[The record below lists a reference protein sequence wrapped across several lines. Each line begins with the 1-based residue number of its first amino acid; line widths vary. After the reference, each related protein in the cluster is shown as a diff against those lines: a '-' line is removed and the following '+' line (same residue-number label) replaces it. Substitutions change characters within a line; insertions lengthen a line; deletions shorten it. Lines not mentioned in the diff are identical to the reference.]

1 MGALNVIEPTLK
13 PRATEHIGGM
23 IKMIERLVDTG
34 YAYVVDGHVLF
45 DTTKYPQGVLTG
57 QTEGRDHAR
66 IDEASYKRNQ
76 SDFVLWKPAD
86 GEVGWDSPWGAGRPG
101 WHIECSAIHRTGVHD
116 DGIGFGL
123 FEPLR
128 RETVE
133 RVIFARR
140 GEVGAVHPF
149 VLEAEHHH
157 NVGARDPLVH
167 VGEGRH
173 VHPLHRGRDQG
184 RRDRKS
190 TRLNSSH

>member
-1 MGALNVIEPTLK
+1 
-13 PRATEHIGGM
+13 M

-101 WHIECSAIHRTGVHD
+101 WHIECSAMISEHLGATIDIHRSD
-116 DGIGFGL
+116 
-123 FEPLR
+123 ER
-128 RETVE
+128 R
-133 RVIFARR
+133 
-140 GEVGAVHPF
+140 VGKECV
-149 VLEAEHHH
+149 
-157 NVGARDPLVH
+157 
-167 VGEGRH
+167 
-173 VHPLHRGRDQG
+173 
-184 RRDRKS
+184 S
-190 TRLNSSH
+190 TCRSRWSPYHYKKNNNPSI